1 MSLDNPSLNQSAQTS
16 QYIRQTKISSG
27 AVNNE
32 LLKNIEI
39 LDAEN
44 TQLKAALSELQEDL
58 KDKEN
63 SIEESHK
70 IITKLK
76 DEYSKLI
83 KEYQNLEQI
92 NNDLVTENELNKKVV
107 ENSKKSN
114 DLIAKLQKQTNDLIN
129 ETNFLK
135 KENISMKSKIL
146 SNNNFT
152 NKKEQDLKDKDIII
166 TDLKEK
172 ADNWVI
178 MIKDREQLINEQS
191 KKIRELNE
199 IIARKDDQ
207 LKLMVNF
214 SKEINKE
221 NKSNVAELT
230 KQAVKTIK
238 VFYNTLNNN
247 ARNTIDNGY
256 RVEFKNSNTTFQD
269 FENIIKNKR
278 VSFQLDDALQGMMY
292 IPNDLKSISKE
303 FLMDMNFKTEL
314 IKSELFSSLIREF
327 NIVHFLE
334 EIFSK
339 LNIKDSE
346 NIKNISSKVIQLV
359 NNFDKIL
366 KENNKLKDINR
377 ILIQDKNNSDLFLK
391 KFKDDVKI
399 TMNKLKER
407 YAYLTSNIDNKVQ
420 NIKNS
425 NIIIKEKARKEN
437 EKLKGEILGLK
448 NENNKLR
455 NDIEELK
462 NLLDT
467 QKENEKMFKALEEKE
482 ILNNNN
488 NNNNKEKDNRI
499 SWNTLNQYVP
509 VNSFN
514 YIQSNNIPKSK
525 TNYEY
530 SDLNKINNNINN
542 INNLNDNN
550 NNYNTYNNNNYNNK
564 INSDLN
570 KNYNINNEDDNDHNE
585 DDLKKYSD
593 NNNINKFDINQINQ
607 INDGNNNNSNTNIS
621 NRNKNKNINNKYHK
635 KKKEINNLKEQIG
648 RVKDE
653 INNIMLNSNNP
664 NFNISDNF
672 LTNPQ
677 NDIYNETNSNINY
690 NNNNNNDIISRTYK
704 INNNNI
710 NNIEANNIINNL
722 NKKIDDLQKTLN
734 KEINKKNNLEN
745 EIISL
750 KQYIDNLN
758 NELAQQQQYI
768 NNIPEPIIN
777 NNIFTPKFFIKMF
790 YSINPKVFSSS
801 ELKKYYKI
809 YNTQDINTIFDIFGK
824 TCECLKRQ
832 IYESHFEIDT
842 VNTDME
848 DNCINSRNV
857 AIDSSYR
864 LVNERILK
872 LKKLEFDFINLS
884 EFVKNYLV
892 SQEIIVKIIFNS
904 DDNVIQFEP
913 IEKLFKLFEDCL
925 NFKIDEMN
933 DNVIFHRKLL
943 IKMLK
948 NQKNCLGMSL
958 ESMAQQ

>member
-16 QYIRQTKISSG
+16 QFIRQTKISSG

-32 LLKNIEI
+32 LLKNIEF

-83 KEYQNLEQI
+83 REYQNLEQI
-92 NNDLVTENELNKKVV
+92 NNELVSENELNKKVA
-107 ENSKKSN
+107 EGSKKAN
-114 DLIAKLQKQTNDLIN
+114 ELISKLQKQTTDLIN
-129 ETNFLK
+129 ETNILK
-135 KENISMKSKIL
+135 KENLSMKSKLI
-146 SNNNFT
+146 SNSNST
-152 NKKEQDLKDKDIII
+152 NKKEQDLKDKDLII
-166 TDLKEK
+166 TDLKGK
-172 ADNWVI
+172 ADNWAT
-178 MIKDREQLINEQS
+178 MIKEREQLINEQS

-199 IIARKDDQ
+199 LISRKDEQ

-256 RVEFKNSNTTFQD
+256 RVEFKNTDTTFQD
-269 FENIIKNKR
+269 FEPILKNKR
-278 VSFQLDDALQGMMY
+278 ATFLLEDAIQGMMY
-292 IPNDLKSISKE
+292 IPTDLKSISKE

-314 IKSELFSSLIREF
+314 IKSEMYASFIREIY
-327 NIVHFLE
+327 IVKFLE
-334 EIFSK
+334 EIFAK

-346 NIKNISSKVIQLV
+346 NIKKISQKVIQLI
-359 NNFDKIL
+359 NNFDLIL
-366 KENNKLKDINR
+366 KENNKLKEWNR
-377 ILIQDKNNSDLFLK
+377 ILAQAKNNSDLFLK
-391 KFKDDVKI
+391 KFKDDVKN

-407 YAYLTSNIDNKVQ
+407 YTYLTNNIENKAQ

-425 NIIIKEKARKEN
+425 NIIIREKARKES
-437 EKLKGEILGLK
+437 EKLKGEILLLK
-448 NENNKLR
+448 KENNKLKD
-455 NDIEELK
+455 DIEELK
-462 NLLDT
+462 KLLDT
-467 QKENEKMFKALEEKE
+467 QKENELLFKALEEKE
-482 ILNNNN
+482 LLNNKNN
-488 NNNNKEKDNRI
+488 NINENKRP
-499 SWNTLNQYVP
+499 WNTVIQSVP

-514 YIQSNNIPKSK
+514 YIQSNSAPRLNNNNYGISNLSKINNKNNI
-525 TNYEY
+525 NE
-530 SDLNKINNNINN
+530 NNNINN
-542 INNLNDNN
+542 DNLSRNN
-550 NNYNTYNNNNYNNK
+550 NNDLNNKFNSNDSNYNNDDIRNYNNNSKNN
-564 INSDLN
+564 D
-570 KNYNINNEDDNDHNE
+570 KNH
-585 DDLKKYSD
+585 S
-593 NNNINKFDINQINQ
+593 NNNNNINQ
-607 INDGNNNNSNTNIS
+607 INDENNSYNMN
-621 NRNKNKNINNKYHK
+621 NRNKNINKKYHK
-635 KKKEINNLKEQIG
+635 KKKEISNLKEQIG

-664 NFNISDNF
+664 DFNISDNF
-672 LTNPQ
+672 LSPPQ
-677 NDIYNETNSNINY
+677 NDLYIETNSNIN
-690 NNNNNNDIISRTYK
+690 NNDINIRTYTIK
-704 INNNNI
+704 NNNSNI
-710 NNIEANNIINNL
+710 N
-722 NKKIDDLQKTLN
+722 DDLNRNIDELQKALN
-734 KEINKKNNLEN
+734 KEKNKNINLEK
-745 EIISL
+745 EIVSL
-750 KQYIDNLN
+750 KQYIDKIN
-758 NELAQQQQYI
+758 NDLAQQEYI
-768 NNIPEPIIN
+768 FKNREQIIK

-790 YSINPKVFSSS
+790 YNINPKVFSSS

-809 YNTQDINTIFDIFGK
+809 YNTQNINVIFDIFGK

-832 IYESHFEIDT
+832 IYESHFEVDT
-842 VNTDME
+842 VNTDIE
-848 DNCINSRNV
+848 DNYMNSRNV

-892 SQEIIVKIIFNS
+892 SQEIIVKIIFSS
-904 DDNVIQFEP
+904 DNNVIQFEP

-948 NQKNCLGMSL
+948 NQKNCLGLSL
-958 ESMAQQ
+958 ESMAQ